1 MAEPERGGSGWGM
14 FMSYT
19 VDLPVWAQILLDGA
33 AEETSPDNRTRTAL
47 VLLAHGSKDPRW
59 REPFERIYLQIRR
72 ESDSA
77 KLAYMEFVGP
87 TLMDVAGEC
96 VREGKNCLR
105 VLPLFMA
112 SGAHLA
118 TDVPNLVREV
128 RERYPEL
135 QMEVLPP
142 IGEDPRMV
150 SLMRQIIK
158 GELHRG

>member
-1 MAEPERGGSGWGM
+1 MAEPRLSGSGWEK

-19 VDLPVWAQILLDGA
+19 VDLPLWAQILLDGGA
-33 AEETSPDNRTRTAL
+33 DEASPATATRTAL

-59 REPFERIYLQIRR
+59 REPFERIYLQTRR
-72 ESDSA
+72 DFDSA
-77 KLAYMEFVGP
+77 KLAYMEFAGP
-87 TLMDVAGEC
+87 TLMEVAAEC
-96 VREGKNCLR
+96 VREGRKRLR

-128 RERYPEL
+128 RAWYPEL
-135 QMEVLPP
+135 QVEVLPP

-150 SLMRQIIK
+150 SLMREIIRD
-158 GELHRG
+158 ELARG